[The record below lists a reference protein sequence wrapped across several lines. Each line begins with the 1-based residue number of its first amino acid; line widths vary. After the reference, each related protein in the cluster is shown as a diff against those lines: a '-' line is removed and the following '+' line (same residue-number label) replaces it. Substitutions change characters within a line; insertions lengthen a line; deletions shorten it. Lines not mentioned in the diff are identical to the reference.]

1 MEKEFL
7 ELYTELCVFYI
18 KKKIKL
24 EIATMK
30 EGNSDYWNIFVIFHN

>member
-18 KKKIKL
+18 KKIKL

-30 EGNSDYWNIFVIFHN
+30 EGNSDY